1 MNYIRVDKF
10 DLLNGDGCRVVLWVS
25 GCNHHCKGCHNP
37 ETWNPTAGILFNEQT
52 KMEIFEALNKDYISG
67 ITYSGGDPLYP
78 DNIET
83 ITTLAKEIREK
94 FPSKDQ
100 WLYTG
105 YKYEDIQDKEIL
117 KYINVLV
124 DGPFIEELKD
134 PNLHWRGSSNQRI
147 IKLR

>member
-10 DLLNGDGCRVVLWVS
+10 NLLNGDGCRVVLWVS

-83 ITTLAKEIREK
+83 ITKLAKEIREK

-117 KYINVLV
+117 NYINVLV
-124 DGPFIEELKD
+124 DGPFTEELKD

>member
-10 DLLNGDGCRVVLWVS
+10 NLLNGDGCRVVLWVS

-83 ITTLAKEIREK
+83 ITKLAKEIRER

-134 PNLHWRGSSNQRI
+134 PKLHWRGSSNQRI
-147 IKLR
+147 ITLR

>member
-10 DLLNGDGCRVVLWVS
+10 DLLNGDGCRVVLWLS

>member
-10 DLLNGDGCRVVLWVS
+10 NLLNGDGCRVVLWVS
-25 GCNHHCKGCHNP
+25 GCNHCCKGCHNP

-52 KMEIFEALNKDYISG
+52 RMEIFEALNKDYISG

-117 KYINVLV
+117 NYINVLV

-134 PNLHWRGSSNQRI
+134 PKLHWRGSSNQRI

>member
-10 DLLNGDGCRVVLWVS
+10 NLLNGDGCRVVLWVS

-83 ITTLAKEIREK
+83 ITKLAKEIREK

-105 YKYEDIQDKEIL
+105 YKYENIQDKEIL

-134 PNLHWRGSSNQRI
+134 PKLHWRGSSNQRI